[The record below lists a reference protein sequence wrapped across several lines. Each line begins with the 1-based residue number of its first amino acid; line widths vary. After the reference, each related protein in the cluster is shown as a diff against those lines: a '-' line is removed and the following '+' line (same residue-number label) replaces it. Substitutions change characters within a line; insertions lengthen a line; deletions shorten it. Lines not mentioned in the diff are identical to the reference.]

1 MYIIKIDNFV
11 KELTINKD
19 LILMKKTIL
28 TMLIMIV
35 STVMIGQTNKRTSA
49 FNYQRYGKLDLAKQ
63 AIDEAAK
70 DEKTI
75 MDAKTW
81 FYRGNIYYD
90 IAVSTDT
97 NYRKLDPD
105 PFGVAY
111 QSYNKAKELDTK
123 GEFTADI
130 QKYTKAVGEGYYNT
144 GVIFYNEQK
153 FKEAAVSF
161 EKAFEVSQSI
171 GQIDTTALV
180 NAAVSA
186 AQGYEND
193 LAKGYYQKLIVM
205 GVEKPDIYASLS
217 EIYKVEGDTAMA
229 LQTVGKGREIFPDDF
244 NLLIAETNIY
254 LATDE
259 KAKAMTDLET
269 ALRIDNT
276 NPSIFFAVGTIY
288 DQMGDVEKATSAYE
302 NAIKIKPDYFEAN
315 YNLGALYVNQ
325 AADILDKANDLP
337 LDAVKEYDAQ
347 KARADDMLRKSVPYL
362 EKALELMPEDTNTL
376 VSLKEIYT
384 RLGMTDKLENVNSRL
399 KK

>member
-1 MYIIKIDNFV
+1 
-11 KELTINKD
+11 
-19 LILMKKTIL
+19 MKRTIL
-28 TMLIMIV
+28 ALMIIM
-35 STVMIGQTNKRTSA
+35 SASVMIGQTNKRTSA
-49 FNYQRYGKLDLAKQ
+49 YNYQRYGKLDLAKQ
-63 AIDEAAK
+63 AIDEAAQ

-90 IAVSTDT
+90 IGVSTDE

-111 QSYNKAKELDTK
+111 KSYQKAKELDTK
-123 GEFTADI
+123 GEFAVDI
-130 QKYTKAVGEGYYNT
+130 LKYTIAVGEGYYNQ
-144 GVIFYNEQK
+144 GVINYNEQK
-153 FKEAAVSF
+153 FKEAAISF
-161 EKAFEVSQSI
+161 EQAYTVSESV
-171 GQIDTTALV
+171 GRIDTTALY

-186 AQGYEND
+186 TQGKETT
-193 LAKGYYQKLIVM
+193 LAKQYYIQLIQLNVQ
-205 GVEKPDIYASLS
+205 KPDVYASLS
-217 EIYKVEGDTAMA
+217 EMYKIEGDTAMA
-229 LQTVGKGREIFPDDF
+229 LQTIAKGREVFPEDF

-254 LATDE
+254 LTTNEKE
-259 KAKAMTDLET
+259 KAMKDLEM
-269 ALRIDNT
+269 ALQFDRT

-288 DQMGDVEKATSAYE
+288 DQMGDIPKATDAYE
-302 NAIKIKPDYFEAN
+302 NAILINPDYFEAN

-347 KARADDMLRKSVPYL
+347 KALADETLKKSLPYL
-362 EKALELMPEDTNTL
+362 EKSLELMPEDVNTM

-384 RLGMTDKLENVNSRL
+384 RLGMTDKLQMINEKL